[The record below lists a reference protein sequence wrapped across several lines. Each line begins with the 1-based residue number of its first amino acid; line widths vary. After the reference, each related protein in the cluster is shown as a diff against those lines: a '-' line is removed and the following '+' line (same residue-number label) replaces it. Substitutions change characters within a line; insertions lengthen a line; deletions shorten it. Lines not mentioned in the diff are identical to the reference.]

1 MCNIVEL
8 IFWYCC
14 ISEGH
19 TDAKLIS
26 NGFVHAHTQTRM
38 NLLNLMDLAIL
49 DVTLNTKQ
57 DARIS
62 QCSWAH
68 QQQVPFLSTSVHPVQ
83 IRSSPL
89 MTSGSSWLQLHGFKG
104 KSSSWAKTS
113 WRDWRGLLPNDLSQ
127 GRSWTLE
134 IKKNITRQSH
144 RITSFKDGQ
153 QEIAG
158 SNFHDMV
165 ELEA

>member
-1 MCNIVEL
+1 
-8 IFWYCC
+8 
-14 ISEGH
+14 
-19 TDAKLIS
+19 
-26 NGFVHAHTQTRM
+26 
-38 NLLNLMDLAIL
+38 
-49 DVTLNTKQ
+49 
-57 DARIS
+57 
-62 QCSWAH
+62 
-68 QQQVPFLSTSVHPVQ
+68 
-83 IRSSPL
+83 
-89 MTSGSSWLQLHGFKG
+89 
-104 KSSSWAKTS
+104 
-113 WRDWRGLLPNDLSQ
+113 LSQ